1 MNSYNKSLNILKKE
15 LNFEISDNELISIS
29 LDITRILDKKIT
41 IQINEFKLKHNI
53 KLSAFNKRFVRDY
66 ILGLEEWKI
75 FNLPPI
81 EKNIISED
89 DILLALELIN
99 EGIKRNK
106 NKVIGTIKSRM
117 TKKNLNKENISNY
130 LNIIKNYEENKNQ
143 LLLIKAEK
151 DSKDLVDRIKT
162 IIDQEY
168 KHLSNYHNIV
178 IIFENNSWSTISEI
192 ATYCEF
198 FMVENN
204 FSLFNKVRHQKINEF
219 SNFIKNNK
227 NINYSEELL
236 KKINDFFSGVSYGF
250 QFNDLLISDNGE
262 TKILIM
268 QKIELDENI
277 FPCPDCM
284 EKKVRGNSYPKV
296 LLRSFECQNPNC
308 PSRSKIGRGKRF
320 DYFNV
325 KRNLYLKLANEDDR
339 ISSDLLKKFRKDI
352 FSNNNEIFDMIIKFF
367 SWSKNKIKYISYR
380 DKSDIINSH
389 NRVID
394 FCSFEQ
400 YRVVKH
406 KDIEL
411 VKLFKEVISC
421 IEVKPEEPS
430 RKIITEHYSIYE
442 GNSSSILKSVSEKIS
457 SVITSPP
464 YYNAREYSQWPTM
477 LCYLV
482 DMAING
488 KSVLEKIEDGGYYF
502 YNIGD
507 IVGQDNI
514 FISSH
519 MSNRRI
525 MLGFYTVM
533 LFQILGFDFL
543 DNIIWDKGEVQSK
556 RNSTENTFPSYIK
569 PINCYEHVLIFGKN
583 VKKIELSKKI
593 FSIDP
598 VKKINSKGEN
608 TLGHTAPYPEE
619 LVSLIFP
626 FFDNSG
632 GYILDPYLGSGTTVI
647 AGYRKGIKTVGI
659 EYNNNYF
666 DLATKRILKTLT

>member
-1 MNSYNKSLNILKKE
+1 MHIYDKSLNILKKE
-15 LNFEISDNELISIS
+15 LNFEILDKELISIS
-29 LDITRILDKKIT
+29 LDISRVLDKKIT

-53 KLSAFNKRFVRDY
+53 KLSAFNKKFVRDY

-75 FNLPPI
+75 LDLPPI
-81 EKNIISED
+81 EKNIISEN

-117 TKKNLNKENISNY
+117 TKKNIVKENISNY
-130 LNIIKNYEENKNQ
+130 LNIIKNYEGNKNQ
-143 LLLIKAEK
+143 LLIIKAEK
-151 DSKDLVDRIKT
+151 DSKELVDKIKT
-162 IIDQEY
+162 IIDHEY
-168 KHLSNYHNIV
+168 KSLSNYHNIV

-198 FMVENN
+198 FMIENN
-204 FSLFNKVRHQKINEF
+204 FSLFNKVKHQKITEF

-227 NINYSEELL
+227 NINYSEELY

-250 QFNDLLISDNGE
+250 QFNDLLISDNDG

-325 KRNLYLKLANEDDR
+325 KRNLYLKLGNEDDR

-352 FSNNNEIFDMIIKFF
+352 FSNKNDIFDMIIKFF
-367 SWSKNKIKYISYR
+367 SWSKNKIKYISYK

-394 FCSFEQ
+394 FCSFDQ
-400 YRVVKH
+400 YKVVKH

-411 VKLFKEVISC
+411 VKLFKEIISS

-430 RKIITEHYSIYE
+430 RKIIKEHYSIYE
-442 GNSSSILKSVSEKIS
+442 GNSSSILKSVRENIS

-464 YYNAREYSQWPTM
+464 YYNAREYSQWPTL

-488 KSVLEKIEDGGYYF
+488 KSILEKIEDGGYYF

-519 MSNRRI
+519 MSNKRI

-543 DNIIWDKGEVQSK
+543 DNIIWNKGEVQSK

-626 FFDNSG
+626 FLDNSG

-647 AGYRKGIKTVGI
+647 AGYRNGIKTVGI
-659 EYNNNYF
+659 EYNKNYF